1 MSKTIWVIVQQREGK
16 LHKMSFEA
24 VRAGQILASMIGGTV
39 EAVVLGSQI
48 GEAAQQLAACDLGAV
63 RTIDHE
69 KLADYTPGA
78 YIGALRAAYELAP
91 PDFLVFPHSYQT
103 VDYAPRLAQALGG
116 ALVPEVTAVE
126 EQDGGLVWRRPV
138 MSGKLEARVRSRG
151 DGPVVIS
158 VQSAAF
164 PADEVATGEALIEN
178 LAIDEAALGSDR
190 QILGVEEAA
199 AGEVDLTQSEY
210 IVAVGRGVGDPDK
223 IGPLEELA
231 AALGAELGA
240 SRPVID
246 SGWLPRERQIGSSG
260 QTVSPKIYLAAGISG
275 AIQHL
280 VGMKGAQV
288 IVAINK
294 DRGAPIFN
302 VAQYGIVGDLHEI
315 VPALTAAVREAKS
328 D

>member
-1 MSKTIWVIVQQREGK
+1 MSNTVWVIVQQREGK

-24 VRAGQILASMIGGTV
+24 VRAGQLIASMIGGTA

-48 GEAAQQLAACDLGAV
+48 DEAAQQLVGFDLGAV
-63 RTIDHE
+63 RTIDSE

-78 YIGALRAAYELAP
+78 YIGALSAAVSQANPGY
-91 PDFLVFPHSYQT
+91 LVFPHTYQT
-103 VDYAPRLAQALGG
+103 ADYAPRLAQSLGG
-116 ALVPEVTAVE
+116 ALVPEVTGV
-126 EQDGGLVWRRPV
+126 EQDDAGLVWRRPV
-138 MSGKLEARVRSRG
+138 MSGKLEARVRTRG
-151 DGPVVIS
+151 DGPVIVS
-158 VQSAAF
+158 VQSASF
-164 PADEVATGEALIEN
+164 PADEVATGQ
-178 LAIDEAALGSDR
+178 AAVESLSVDAVDLVSDR

-199 AGEVDLTQSEY
+199 EGEVDLAQCEY
-210 IVAVGRGVGDPDK
+210 IVAVGRGVGDADK
-223 IGPLEELA
+223 IGPLQDLA

-246 SGWLPRERQIGSSG
+246 NGWLPRERQIGSSG
-260 QTVSPKIYLAAGISG
+260 QTVSPKLYLAVGISG

-280 VGMKGAQV
+280 VGMKGSQV

-302 VAQYGIVGDLHEI
+302 VAQYGIVGDLHEV
-315 VPALTAAVREAKS
+315 VPALAAAVREAKG